1 MRASTLL
8 QGHAKLLF
16 RGGRK
21 KHLAELC
28 TDFMDYCRR
37 LFGLLRTTFLHRI
50 LGEPKAQGKSCPE
63 DGRKVIILFIS
74 YI

>member
-8 QGHAKLLF
+8 QGYAKLLF

-28 TDFMDYCRR
+28 TNVMDYLSETFWSAQDN
-37 LFGLLRTTFLHRI
+37 LF
-50 LGEPKAQGKSCPE
+50 A
-63 DGRKVIILFIS
+63 
-74 YI
+74 